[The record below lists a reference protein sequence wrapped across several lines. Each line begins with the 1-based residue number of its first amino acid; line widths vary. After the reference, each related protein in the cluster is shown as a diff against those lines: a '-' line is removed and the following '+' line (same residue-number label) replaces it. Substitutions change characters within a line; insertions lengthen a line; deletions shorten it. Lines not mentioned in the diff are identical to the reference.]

1 MLKKTLC
8 PSTWWDTLK
17 NLKKTS
23 ETVCEQGE
31 VILLKKK
38 KKKKPCHIRIILY
51 DMGIPRD
58 SELNLDFQLPVNN
71 LRNKAFLQENPR
83 LFLLDK
89 RLAKNSKSQGL
100 W

>member
-1 MLKKTLC
+1 
-8 PSTWWDTLK
+8 
-17 NLKKTS
+17 
-23 ETVCEQGE
+23 
-31 VILLKKK
+31 
-38 KKKKPCHIRIILY
+38 
-51 DMGIPRD
+51 MGIPRD